1 MDLPLK
7 LGDTRNYI
15 LSSCYLRPNGP
26 LFCFLSSSLQPG
38 SSAYLPS
45 DWLLYS
51 LGDWF
56 TRSHLS
62 MWLTPLSAAP
72 PRRAELASKYKQYQS
87 HSQHSVLFMSYAYIP
102 MYVPVYVCMHTFK
115 SRCHVREKYICF
127 SVSVLFCLV
136 QWVASIFLQM
146 P

>member
-15 LSSCYLRPNGP
+15 LSSCYPRPNGP

-56 TRSHLS
+56 SRRHLS
-62 MWLTPLSAAP
+62 MTHSLSVTPPTRVELTST
-72 PRRAELASKYKQYQS
+72 YKQ
-87 HSQHSVLFMSYAYIP
+87 HHLQHTCDGLNMCDFHRLMCLNPWPIGSGTIRSEALLEE
-102 MYVPVYVCMHTFK
+102 VCHCR
-115 SRCHVREKYICF
+115 SR
-127 SVSVLFCLV
+127 L
-136 QWVASIFLQM
+136 
-146 P
+146 